1 MTQDL
6 KKTKIWKS
14 IFRHDF
20 SDTPRTRL
28 QRVFGNVFLHLHPV
42 RVPKDAIRI
51 VYTWGL
57 GGLSFYLFL
66 VLSVTGILLMFYYR
80 PTTIHAYQDIKD
92 LAFVVTLGGWLRNMH
107 RWAAHLMVVIVI
119 LHMVRVFLTGAYK
132 PPREYNWVVGV
143 ILLVMTLFLSYT
155 GYLLPWDQLALWA
168 VTVGAQM
175 AANSPMVGSEGP
187 FQLPFITPGND
198 AKFFLVGGTII
209 SDNALLRFYVLHC
222 VAVPFL
228 FLIFLSVHLWR
239 VRKDTFSR
247 QTGEK
252 VDVWPHLV
260 SRELLAALLA
270 TVVLFV
276 WSLVVQAPLEGQANP
291 NVTPNPSKAPWYF
304 LGLQELL
311 VYFDPWIAG
320 VVLPTVIIV
329 GLMAI
334 PYLDL
339 NPKGVGVYPRMER
352 RKLGPLPIWYPA
364 ERPFAVT
371 VFLFGILLWFALIF
385 IGYYCRGPNW
395 EWYWPGASWSHRHL
409 SKLTLKNLP
418 NLWGGLLLAG
428 DALQGVPMPKR
439 AKDRIAG
446 RLGPRA
452 PEALSGALHIG
463 SGLLMS
469 AALFI
474 PLLTA
479 PDPDDPLR
487 SHHATLFAALGR
499 ATNAPL
505 VSACYR
511 LVERVGPAMGFTLIG
526 LLAAT
531 MGAMLG
537 WLSARCAALKDRLY
551 DDLGSVKYAIVIAL
565 LLMMLGVLGKIA
577 LRLLCGIKYVISLPA
592 FNFNI

>member
-1 MTQDL
+1 MKQYL
-6 KKTKIWKS
+6 KKTKLWKS

-20 SDTPRTRL
+20 ADTPRTRL

-42 RVPKDAIRI
+42 RVPKDALRI

-57 GGLSFYLFL
+57 GGISFYLFL
-66 VLSVTGILLMFYYR
+66 VLTVTGILLMFYYR
-80 PTTIHAYQDIKD
+80 PTTIHAFQDIKD
-92 LAFVVTLGGWLRNMH
+92 LSFVVTLGSLLRNMH
-107 RWAAHLMVVIVI
+107 RWAAHLMVVVVI

-143 ILLVMTLFLSYT
+143 LLLVMTLFLSYT

-175 AANSPMVGSEGP
+175 AANSPMVGNEGP

-260 SRELLAALLA
+260 SRELLATLLVTA
-270 TVVLFV
+270 ILFV
-276 WSLVVQAPLEGQANP
+276 WSMVIQAPLEGQANP

-320 VVLPTVIIV
+320 VVLPTMIIV

-334 PYLDL
+334 PYVDI
-339 NPKGVGVYPRMER
+339 NPKGIGVYPRMGR
-352 RKLGPLPIWYPA
+352 GKLGPLPIWYPTD
-364 ERPFAVT
+364 RPLSVS
-371 VFLFGILLWFALIF
+371 VFMFGIVLWFVLIF

-395 EWYWPGASWSHRHL
+395 EWYWPGEAWSHRRI
-409 SKLTLKNLP
+409 SKMTLKNLP
-418 NLWGGLLLAG
+418 NLWGGLLLLG
-428 DALQGVPMPKR
+428 YFLQGLPIPKLVKEQTAQR
-439 AKDRIAG
+439 F
-446 RLGPRA
+446 GPKA
-452 PEALSGALHIG
+452 PSRLSGALHMG
-463 SGLLMS
+463 LGLLMS
-469 AALFI
+469 LAIFV

-479 PDPDDPLR
+479 PDPDYPLR
-487 SHHATLFAALGR
+487 SRYTTLFAALGH
-499 ATNAPL
+499 AKNAPL
-505 VSACYR
+505 VMACYQ
-511 LVERVGPAMGFTLIG
+511 LVEQVGPTLGFSLIG
-526 LLAAT
+526 LVVLALGAT
-531 MGAMLG
+531 LG
-537 WLSARCAALKDRLY
+537 WLGVAFAKLKDRLY
-551 DDLGSVKYAIVIAL
+551 EELGPIKYAVVIGL
-565 LLMMLGVLGKIA
+565 VLLMMGVLGKIV
-577 LRLLCGIKYVISLPA
+577 LRMLFGIKYLISLPA
-592 FNFNI
+592 FSFNI